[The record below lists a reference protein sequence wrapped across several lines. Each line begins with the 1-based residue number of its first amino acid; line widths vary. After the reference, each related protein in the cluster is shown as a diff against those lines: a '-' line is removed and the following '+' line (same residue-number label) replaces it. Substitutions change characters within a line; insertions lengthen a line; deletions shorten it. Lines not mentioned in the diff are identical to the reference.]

1 MTVRLMMTVVV
12 MMMMVI
18 NVIDSFTVRRIQNI
32 FLPVHNLVPSGEISI
47 QLAPSVC
54 P

>member
-1 MTVRLMMTVVV
+1 MTVVV
-12 MMMMVI
+12 MMMMMMVI
-18 NVIDSFTVRRIQNI
+18 NVIDSFTIRRIQNI